1 MSLAAKTRAAVS
13 AHPFLVDALRA
24 NVCNYTAVARFLEVD
39 GDVDAVATALRRYAT
54 ELGDY
59 RTAAHSV
66 RVRMESGVGT
76 TDDGADALLRVGDVA
91 FSPEGGESTAIVVT
105 GAVDAAAFATALDRC
120 RIDGVSVEAAGFSA
134 DTAATILVGRRDGAA
149 TLRAVEAAFERV
161 PNEPDVH

>member
-13 AHPFLVDALRA
+13 EHPFLVDALRA
-24 NVCNYTAVARFLEVD
+24 NVCNYTAVARFLDVD

-59 RTAAHSV
+59 RTEPHAV

-76 TDDGADALLRVGDVA
+76 TDDESDALLRVGGVA
-91 FSPEGGESTAIVVT
+91 FSPAGGESTAIVVT
-105 GAVDAAAFATALDRC
+105 GDVDAAAFSTALDRC
-120 RIDGVSVEAAGFSA
+120 RIDGVSVEASGFSA
-134 DTAATILVGRRDGAA
+134 GTAATIVVGRRDGAA

-161 PNEPDVH
+161 PNAPTEG